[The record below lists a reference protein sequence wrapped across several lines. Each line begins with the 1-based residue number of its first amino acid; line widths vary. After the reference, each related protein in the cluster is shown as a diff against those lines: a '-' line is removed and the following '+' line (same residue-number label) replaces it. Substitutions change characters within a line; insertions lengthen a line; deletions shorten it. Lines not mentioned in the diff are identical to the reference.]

1 MVDLEELWG
10 ERQPQN
16 RPGTGPEA
24 SNWRRRASH
33 TLEEA
38 QKDVGTVEF
47 LRELH
52 TPAPGPTHAT
62 GAAVSPM
69 TAARPDE
76 CRSPASSAAALS
88 EDDLY
93 LFNEGTHRRLGEK
106 LGAHL
111 QPGGGVAFAVWAP
124 NAVRVAVMG
133 DFNYWSPDADPLELR
148 GSSGIWEGTV
158 AQAAPGHVYKFAITT
173 RGWRRARKGRS
184 VRPLHGE
191 SAADRV
197 GRVGSGLRMG

>member
-38 QKDVGTVEF
+38 QKDVETVEF
-47 LRELH
+47 LRELD
-52 TPAPGPTHAT
+52 ALRPGPAERPR
-62 GAAVSPM
+62 GRPSDEP
-69 TAARPDE
+69 RPDE
-76 CRSPASSAAALS
+76 QAPKRSSHGIS
-88 EDDLY
+88 DDDIY

-106 LGAHL
+106 LGAHPL
-111 QPGGGVAFAVWAP
+111 PGGGVAFAVWAP

-133 DFNYWSPDADPLELR
+133 DFNYWSPEADPLEMR
-148 GSSGIWEGTV
+148 AASGIWEGTV
-158 AQAAPGHVYKFAITT
+158 AHAASGT
-173 RGWRRARKGRS
+173 RVQVRHHDPRWCRSREGRS

-191 SAADRV
+191 SAAHRV